1 LFAAV
6 RGLCAYDAAW
16 ADRREV
22 ATVLDSDEHLLVMG
36 GRDNLDAPFRQ
47 FNDVHRSSF
56 SFANTTALQS
66 ACGLSIPAC
75 GIGMTCFP
83 DAPGTRVTLQGV
95 TCPLLEYCQR
105 GGRLSSSAGSRV
117 VPATSARRTNPC
129 DYDPQSDPE
138 CDGFVF
144 SSSGGGDNGS
154 SSSIPLW
161 LVAVIIVVAF
171 VLVLGVVWWYKSWYK
186 PQQQQRLGALSS
198 DEALLSSG
206 GGTSDVANLQTS

>member
-1 LFAAV
+1 MV

-22 ATVLDSDEHLLVMG
+22 ATVLDGEEHLLVMG
-36 GRDNLDAPFRQ
+36 GRDSLDGTFRS

-95 TCPLLEYCQR
+95 TCPLLDFCKG
-105 GGRLSSSAGSRV
+105 GGRLSSSAPPRV
-117 VPATSARRTNPC
+117 MSSTARRVDPC
-129 DYDPQSDPE
+129 DIDPQYDPSCYGYQASSGGNE
-138 CDGFVF
+138 S
-144 SSSGGGDNGS
+144 SSSGG
-154 SSSIPLW
+154 IALW
-161 LVAVIIVVAF
+161 LVAVIVVIAF
-171 VLVLGVVWWYKSWYK
+171 ILVIGALWWYKSWYK
-186 PQQQQRLGALSS
+186 PQQQQRLGLRA

-206 GGTSDVANLQTS
+206 GGTSDALNLQTS